1 MTDPQNA
8 PQIPPLA
15 IQAHGRTDVG
25 QRRPINEDS
34 ICVAPELGLFVV
46 ADGMGGHAAGEVASK
61 TAVQSLQDFIEMA
74 QRDQDFTWPFGFDD
88 RLTRRENLL
97 HTAVMIANRRVCD
110 IAQSN
115 AECLG
120 MGTTLA
126 VLQLFPGEA
135 VLAHV
140 GDSRIYRM
148 RDGVLKPLTRDHSW
162 VNEQIQRNVLTEE
175 EARTHRWRNV
185 ITRALGNRQDI
196 EIDVVTLPTNPGDLF
211 LICSDG
217 LTSMLTDGEIA
228 EQLAATGDLEAAT
241 DALIDAANAAG
252 GFDNISV
259 ILARV
264 DG

>member
-126 VLQLFPGEA
+126 VLQLFPDEA
-135 VLAHV
+135 GLAHV
-140 GDSRIYRM
+140 GDSRI
-148 RDGVLKPLTRDHSW
+148 
-162 VNEQIQRNVLTEE
+162 
-175 EARTHRWRNV
+175 
-185 ITRALGNRQDI
+185 
-196 EIDVVTLPTNPGDLF
+196 
-211 LICSDG
+211 
-217 LTSMLTDGEIA
+217 
-228 EQLAATGDLEAAT
+228 
-241 DALIDAANAAG
+241 
-252 GFDNISV
+252 
-259 ILARV
+259 
-264 DG
+264 